1 MLIHFCLPPKNVLAS
16 ILIFALPPQPGV
28 VINYGGGRRWI
39 DIAAQGLTGTG
50 RRMVGPNGLWL
61 AGGGG
66 TEGKEADEDDADE
79 TATRSHEGHIVRV
92 VGGFMCM

>member
-1 MLIHFCLPPKNVLAS
+1 
-16 ILIFALPPQPGV
+16 
-28 VINYGGGRRWI
+28 
-39 DIAAQGLTGTG
+39 
-50 RRMVGPNGLWL
+50 L